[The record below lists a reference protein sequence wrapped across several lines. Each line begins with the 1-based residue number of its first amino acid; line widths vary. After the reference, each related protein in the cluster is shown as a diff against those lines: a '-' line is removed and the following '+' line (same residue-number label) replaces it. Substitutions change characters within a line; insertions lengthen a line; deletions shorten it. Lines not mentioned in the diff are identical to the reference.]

1 MFNWEPYD
9 IYERH
14 KRVGSLIGQNDTV
27 LDVGGGLNQLSKFCR
42 AKKITVANLKGSP
55 EKSDVKIEKGKLP
68 FESNSFSV
76 VCAIDVLEHIGKKDR
91 ANFIKELL
99 RVSSKKI
106 ILSFPIGTKQH
117 LEYEREITDWLEK
130 KGLDVTYLKEHT
142 SLGLPTPEEA
152 QSFIKVQKGEITYSG
167 NLKVNRILF
176 KIYMFSL
183 SGKIGRLVYFAK
195 LIFNLFT
202 NTVLYAILSEKK
214 LSKDVVRAYV
224 VIHKK

>member
-14 KRVGSLIGQNDTV
+14 KRVGQLIDQSDTV

-42 AKKITVANLKGSP
+42 AKKITVANLKGSQ
-55 EKSDVKIEKGKLP
+55 EKSDVKIGKGKLP
-68 FESNSFSV
+68 FESNSFTV
-76 VCAIDVLEHIGKKDR
+76 VCAIDVLEHIGKKNR
-91 ANFIKELL
+91 ANFAKELL

-117 LEYEREITDWLEK
+117 LEYERELTDWLEG
-130 KGLDVTYLKEHT
+130 KGLDVAYLKEHT
-142 SLGLPTPEEA
+142 LLGLPTPEEA
-152 QSFIKVQKGEITYSG
+152 QSFIKVQKGEVTYSG
-167 NLKVNRILF
+167 NLKVNRLLF

-183 SGKIGRLVYFAK
+183 HGKIGKLVYFAK

-202 NTVLYAILSEKK
+202 NPILYAILSEKEF
-214 LSKDVVRAYV
+214 SNNVVRAYL
-224 VIHKK
+224 VIKKY